1 MKITNL
7 ILAYITIT
15 IITFGI
21 ISTVINISYKPTEQE
36 NYIQCNVKE
45 INPPIVILECKS
57 KSIIEREYE
66 KDYEKIKR
74 K

>member
-7 ILAYITIT
+7 ILAYITIMV
-15 IITFGI
+15 ITFGTI
-21 ISTVINISYKPTEQE
+21 FIVIKICYKSIDQE